1 MFHHN
6 SSFKI
11 LNRARLNTIR
21 EKSTT
26 RPAECIYEVQR
37 SQRLWFEKQAV
48 ALSPV
53 SRKKIW
59 SQISIQVSITHRW
72 SHVRR
77 WCGYDGSSTW
87 PGYCPVAAEE
97 CCEGSALWEQESE
110 RDSDTACD
118 SEAGLVCNSA
128 KLTGGDDLQTWSR
141 IPESCFTR
149 NGCYCCN
156 RKKNAFLYTRTGF
169 SGTDHI
175 LN

>member
-1 MFHHN
+1 MTGVAPDLV
-6 SSFKI
+6 I
-11 LNRARLNTIR
+11 VLL
-21 EKSTT
+21 
-26 RPAECIYEVQR
+26 QLR
-37 SQRLWFEKQAV
+37 SV
-48 ALSPV
+48 
-53 SRKKIW
+53 
-59 SQISIQVSITHRW
+59 
-72 SHVRR
+72 VRVVR
-77 WCGYDGSSTW
+77 C
-87 PGYCPVAAEE
+87 
-97 CCEGSALWEQESE
+97 ESE